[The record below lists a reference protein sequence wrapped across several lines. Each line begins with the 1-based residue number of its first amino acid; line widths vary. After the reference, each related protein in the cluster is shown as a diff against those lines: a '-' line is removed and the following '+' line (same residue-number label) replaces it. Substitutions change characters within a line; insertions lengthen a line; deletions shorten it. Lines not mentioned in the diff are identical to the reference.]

1 MYGYS
6 FGAADVGLRH
16 KISDDLMIY
25 PGYVPREG
33 TEPILLHY
41 GLSFTVGNWSF
52 DKAEHQDDDIVYD
65 CNRFFPPPPYP
76 KKVQIMEPDL
86 NKRRGLFL
94 SIECSFMIHHES
106 HGCSKPFRSRYLE
119 FLKRTFSSSTILIKN
134 GRMASNLGEEL
145 R

>member
-33 TEPILLHY
+33 TKPILLYY

-52 DKAEHQDDDIVYD
+52 DKSEHQDDDIVYD
-65 CNRFFPPPPYP
+65 CNRFFPSTT
-76 KKVQIMEPDL
+76 
-86 NKRRGLFL
+86 L
-94 SIECSFMIHHES
+94 SQK
-106 HGCSKPFRSRYLE
+106 GANYG
-119 FLKRTFSSSTILIKN
+119 T
-134 GRMASNLGEEL
+134 
-145 R
+145 